1 MAKSSRKSRA
11 DWPPLTRML
20 LNRQVETRLI
30 YMDGPL
36 RYAEP
41 DSFMQT
47 SSAKY
52 QNAQLVVAQFQ

>member
-1 MAKSSRKSRA
+1 M
-11 DWPPLTRML
+11 M